1 MTRLALA
8 LTLLA
13 APALAQDDYAV
24 IGEPDLY
31 LGATTI
37 RLQPSEQPNALAE
50 VVFHNAEVNDGGDE
64 ATYPLTLGDLTVEVT
79 FGFNVDPLG
88 SDSITV
94 TVPPGYVAIPATLV
108 VGEDSTGTVLIY
120 HDNMM

>member
-1 MTRLALA
+1 
-8 LTLLA
+8 
-13 APALAQDDYAV
+13 
-24 IGEPDLY
+24 
-31 LGATTI
+31 
-37 RLQPSEQPNALAE
+37 
-50 VVFHNAEVNDGGDE
+50 VNDGGDE